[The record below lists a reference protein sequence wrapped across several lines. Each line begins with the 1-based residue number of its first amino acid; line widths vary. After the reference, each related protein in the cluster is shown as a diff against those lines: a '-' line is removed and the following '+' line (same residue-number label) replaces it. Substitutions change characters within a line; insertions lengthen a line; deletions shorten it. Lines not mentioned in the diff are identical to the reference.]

1 MSSGKIL
8 KTLTNSMYIGNQ
20 IYEPQK
26 IDRVIF
32 LSLSDILTEF
42 KDSYTLSFP
51 KYSKSGNT
59 DLNDSIY
66 SGTASKLKISV
77 NLVYQWINMEYAPR
91 YNLEIVKNNI
101 VDKRRSLGIS
111 DTYLDEN
118 ILSETFIINVRDGDK
133 IEVRITK
140 DNDELNYVRL
150 EENAYLEF
158 DAF

>member
-8 KTLTNSMYIGNQ
+8 KTLTSAMYVNNQ

-32 LSLSDILTEF
+32 LSSSDVFTEF
-42 KDSYTLSFP
+42 KDSHTLSFP
-51 KYSKSGNT
+51 KFSKSGNT
-59 DLNDSIY
+59 DLNENVY

-77 NLVYQWINMEYAPR
+77 NLVYRWINMQYAPR
-91 YNLEIVKNNI
+91 FSLEIVKNNI

-111 DTYLDEN
+111 DTYEDEN
-118 ILSETFIINVRDGDK
+118 ILDEYFIINIRDGDQ
-133 IEVRITK
+133 IEVRLTK

-158 DAF
+158 EAF

>member
-1 MSSGKIL
+1 MSSGKIQ
-8 KTLTNSMYIGNQ
+8 KTLTNSMYVGNQ
-20 IYEPQK
+20 IFEPQK

-32 LSLSDILTEF
+32 LSSSDIFTEF
-42 KDSYTLSFP
+42 KDSYTLSFL

-59 DLNDSIY
+59 DLNDFIY
-66 SGTASKLKISV
+66 TGTASKLKISV
-77 NLVYQWINMEYAPR
+77 NLVYRWINMEYAPW

-111 DTYLDEN
+111 DTYEDEN
-118 ILSETFIINVRDGDK
+118 ILDEYFIINIRDGDK
-133 IEVRITK
+133 IEVKLTK

-158 DAF
+158 EAF

>member
-20 IYEPQK
+20 IFEPQK

-32 LSLSDILTEF
+32 LSSSDILNEF

-66 SGTASKLKISV
+66 SGTANKLKISV
-77 NLVYQWINMEYAPR
+77 NLVYQWINTEYAPR